1 MLKGKLDMVAKKAPA
16 RKKAPAKAPAKMAAA
31 TKPAV
36 KKPAAKKPAVKKA
49 APARKVV
56 AVRERYTKSQ
66 IVSDLAENTGLT
78 KTQVNSVLDE
88 LAIVIERHVKKSSV
102 GEFALPGLLKIKTVK
117 KPARKARKGV
127 NPFTKEETVFKAR
140 PASTTVKV
148 TALKKLKDM
157 AN

>member
-1 MLKGKLDMVAKKAPA
+1 MAAKKAPA
-16 RKKAPAKAPAKMAAA
+16 SKKAPAKKAAA
-31 TKPAV
+31 TKPA
-36 KKPAAKKPAVKKA
+36 AKKPVGKQA

-66 IVSDLAENTGLT
+66 IVGELADNTGLT

-88 LAIVIERHVKKSSV
+88 LTVVIERHVKKSSV

-127 NPFTKEETVFKAR
+127 NPFTGEETVFKAR

>member
-16 RKKAPAKAPAKMAAA
+16 K
-31 TKPAV
+31 TK
-36 KKPAAKKPAVKKA
+36 
-49 APARKVV
+49 APARKAV
-56 AVRERYTKSQ
+56 AKKPVPARKITAVKDRYTKAQ
-66 IVSDLAENTGLT
+66 IVGELADNTGLT
-78 KTQVNSVLDE
+78 KNQVNGVLDE
-88 LAIVIERHVKKSSV
+88 LAVVIERHIKKRSV

-117 KPARKARKGV
+117 KPARKARKGI
-127 NPFTKEETVFKAR
+127 NPFTGEETTFKAR